1 MAFGVN
7 QDCDLHGHAQHPS
20 QQLPPVLVDSGQVSP
35 EQAQSSLRS
44 TLAFV

>member
-7 QDCDLHGHAQHPS
+7 QDCDLHAQHPS
-20 QQLPPVLVDSGQVSP
+20 QQLSPVLVEEGQVEE